1 MSGTRFVR
9 RLSPESWN
17 SGDRRSEPRPSR
29 SELYFL
35 RRSKMTKSVMPDGKV
50 HNSQWLSPTILIR
63 IGSILMI
70 GLMIGH
76 ISAYPWTSM
85 KALQETQLTTLMKS
99 VPFEFMGER
108 STYWN
113 LYFGW
118 GVLVAVLLLALASIL
133 WILPDFAM
141 FRPRSAGAISAIV
154 SSASLVSAYLSFRFF
169 YIPPFI
175 LFSIIC
181 ATLAGATT
189 QLLRQ
194 RNEMKPISRT
204 L

>member
-1 MSGTRFVR
+1 
-9 RLSPESWN
+9 
-17 SGDRRSEPRPSR
+17 
-29 SELYFL
+29 
-35 RRSKMTKSVMPDGKV
+35 MTKSVMPDGKL
-50 HNSQWLSPTILIR
+50 HKSQWLSPTILIR
-63 IGSILMI
+63 VGSIQMV

-76 ISAYPWTSM
+76 MSAYPW
-85 KALQETQLTTLMKS
+85 TTLMKS

-154 SSASLVSAYLSFRFF
+154 SSASLVGAYRSFRFF

-181 ATLAGATT
+181 ATMTGATT

-194 RNEMKPISRT
+194 RNE
-204 L
+204 

>member
-1 MSGTRFVR
+1 
-9 RLSPESWN
+9 
-17 SGDRRSEPRPSR
+17 
-29 SELYFL
+29 
-35 RRSKMTKSVMPDGKV
+35 MTTSAMPDGTLRNK
-50 HNSQWLSPTILIR
+50 QRPSPTVLIR
-63 IGSILMI
+63 VGTILMV

-76 ISAYPWTSM
+76 MSAYPWTSK

-133 WILPDFAM
+133 WMLPDFAM

-154 SSASLVSAYLSFRFF
+154 SSASLVGAYLSFRFF

-181 ATLAGATT
+181 ATLTVATA

-194 RNEMKPISRT
+194 GNE
-204 L
+204 

>member
-1 MSGTRFVR
+1 
-9 RLSPESWN
+9 LSDVSHRSLGILATGNRNRGPVGQN
-17 SGDRRSEPRPSR
+17 SS
-29 SELYFL
+29 FL
-35 RRSKMTKSVMPDGKV
+35 RSVKNDKICDARWQIAQK
-50 HNSQWLSPTILIR
+50 QWLSPTILIR
-63 IGSILMI
+63 FGSILMV

-76 ISAYPWTSM
+76 MSAYPWTSM

-154 SSASLVSAYLSFRFF
+154 SSASLVGAYLSFRFF

-181 ATLAGATT
+181 ATMTGATT

-194 RNEMKPISRT
+194 RNE
-204 L
+204 

>member
-1 MSGTRFVR
+1 
-9 RLSPESWN
+9 
-17 SGDRRSEPRPSR
+17 
-29 SELYFL
+29 
-35 RRSKMTKSVMPDGKV
+35 MTKSVMPDGRL

-63 IGSILMI
+63 VGSILMI

-76 ISAYPWTSM
+76 MAAYPWMSI
-85 KALQETQLTTLMKS
+85 KAPQETQLTRLMKS
-99 VPFEFMGER
+99 VPFEFMGQS

-133 WILPDFAM
+133 WILPDFAAL
-141 FRPRSAGAISAIV
+141 RPRRAGVISAIV
-154 SSASLVSAYLSFRFF
+154 AIASLFGAYLSFRFF

>member
-1 MSGTRFVR
+1 
-9 RLSPESWN
+9 
-17 SGDRRSEPRPSR
+17 
-29 SELYFL
+29 
-35 RRSKMTKSVMPDGKV
+35 MTKSVMPDGKL
-50 HNSQWLSPTILIR
+50 HNSQGLSPTILIR
-63 IGSILMI
+63 VGSILMV

-76 ISAYPWTSM
+76 MAAYPWTSM

-154 SSASLVSAYLSFRFF
+154 SSASLVGAYLSVRFF
-169 YIPPFI
+169 IYHPSYCSRLSVRLWRERP
-175 LFSIIC
+175 
-181 ATLAGATT
+181 
-189 QLLRQ
+189 
-194 RNEMKPISRT
+194 RNY
-204 L
+204 

>member
-1 MSGTRFVR
+1 M
-9 RLSPESWN
+9 
-17 SGDRRSEPRPSR
+17 
-29 SELYFL
+29 
-35 RRSKMTKSVMPDGKV
+35 SKMTKSVMLDGTSY
-50 HNSQWLSPTILIR
+50 NSQWLSPNTLIR
-63 IGSILMI
+63 VGSIIMV

-76 ISAYPWTSM
+76 MSAYPWTSM

-118 GVLVAVLLLALASIL
+118 GVLVAILLLALASIL
-133 WILPDFAM
+133 WILLDFAM

-154 SSASLVSAYLSFRFF
+154 SSASLVGVYLSFRFF
-169 YIPPFI
+169 YISPFI

-181 ATLAGATT
+181 ATLTGATT

-194 RNEMKPISRT
+194 RNEMKPISR
-204 L
+204 

>member
-1 MSGTRFVR
+1 
-9 RLSPESWN
+9 
-17 SGDRRSEPRPSR
+17 
-29 SELYFL
+29 
-35 RRSKMTKSVMPDGKV
+35 MTKSALPDSKL

-63 IGSILMI
+63 VGSILMV

-76 ISAYPWTSM
+76 MAAYPWTSM
-85 KALQETQLTTLMKS
+85 KAFQETQLTTLMKS
-99 VPFEFMGER
+99 VPFEFMGQS

-154 SSASLVSAYLSFRFF
+154 SSASLVGAYLSFRFF
-169 YIPPFI
+169 YIPPFV

-181 ATLAGATT
+181 ATLTGATT

>member
-1 MSGTRFVR
+1 
-9 RLSPESWN
+9 
-17 SGDRRSEPRPSR
+17 
-29 SELYFL
+29 
-35 RRSKMTKSVMPDGKV
+35 MTKSVMPDAKL

-63 IGSILMI
+63 VGSILMI

-76 ISAYPWTSM
+76 MAAYPWTSM
-85 KALQETQLTTLMKS
+85 KALQETELTTSMKS